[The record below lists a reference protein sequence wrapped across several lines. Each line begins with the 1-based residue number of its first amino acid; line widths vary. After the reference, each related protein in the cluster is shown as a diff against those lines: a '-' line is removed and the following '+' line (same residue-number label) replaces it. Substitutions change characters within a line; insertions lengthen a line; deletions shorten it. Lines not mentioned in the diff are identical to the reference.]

1 MQAGVAPRALTISH
15 AKKADLAAV
24 FAFHLRRA
32 QESEYLWPRD
42 YSRFSDLVEARQV
55 FIVKDGATVVG
66 LSYLANEIDQEWEFG
81 GVFVEDESRGL
92 GIAAALGR
100 VAISTLYL
108 FDQPESLIAHV
119 HEFNNAP
126 RNLLVNQLG
135 FNPTDEQL
143 VAPPEAPQNMK
154 RNAEGDVVGDIFRFE
169 PARLADFADWF
180 ESFDGTLS
188 GQAGEAL
195 LTLNVDIWKNRGV
208 LMPAL
213 RDRAS

>member
-1 MQAGVAPRALTISH
+1 MPAGDASRALTISH

-42 YSRFSDLVEARQV
+42 YSQFSDLVEGRQV
-55 FIVKDGATVVG
+55 FIVKDGAAVVG
-66 LSYLANEIDQEWEFG
+66 LAYLANEIDQEWEFG
-81 GVFVEDESRGL
+81 GVFVEDELRGL
-92 GIAAALGR
+92 GVAAALGR
-100 VAISTLYL
+100 VAISTLFL
-108 FDQPESLIAHV
+108 TDQPETLIAHV

-126 RNLLVNQLG
+126 RNLLEDQLG

-143 VAPPEAPQNMK
+143 VAPPEAPENMK
-154 RNAEGDVVGDIFRFE
+154 RNTDGDVVGDIFRFE
-169 PARLADFADWF
+169 PAHLADFADWF
-180 ESFDGTLS
+180 EGFEGTLS
-188 GQAGEAL
+188 GRGGEAL

-208 LMPAL
+208 LISAL